1 MEQMELPV
9 STGLMEQM
17 EQLEQM
23 EPHLHLAPGA
33 PSIPGAPSA
42 PSAPCACI
50 LVAMPSKTSTVV
62 RQATTQLQALHR
74 EGQRGLR
81 QGKHHSSGKGCRV
94 TSSGQP

>member
-1 MEQMELPV
+1 MFWAKMATGELKEIPV
-9 STGLMEQM
+9 RTGLMEQM
-17 EQLEQM
+17 EQM
-23 EPHLHLAPGA
+23 ELHLLHLLHVHAF
-33 PSIPGAPSA
+33 S
-42 PSAPCACI
+42 
-50 LVAMPSKTSTVV
+50 STVV